1 MSNKIQDLEQEV
13 LRCWE
18 VTQDLDLLAQEYE
31 HDDDICNRVLGIKH
45 VYDMRFNKAWDT
57 YEKVCKEHYAW
68 KPREFN
74 FDNIPAWGD
83 DKAEDRA
90 DVIAQN
96 GNDGLHYEEN
106 KDE

>member
-1 MSNKIQDLEQEV
+1 MSHIQDLEQEV

-57 YEKVCKEHYAW
+57 YEKVVTEHYAW
-68 KPREFN
+68 KPRAADF
-74 FDNIPAWGD
+74 GD
-83 DKAEDRA
+83 
-90 DVIAQN
+90 
-96 GNDGLHYEEN
+96 EELS
-106 KDE
+106 

>member
-1 MSNKIQDLEQEV
+1 MSNIQDLEQEV

-57 YEKVCKEHYAW
+57 YEKLVGEHYASR
-68 KPREFN
+68 KREASL
-74 FDNIPAWGD
+74 DKILADWGD
-83 DKAEDRA
+83 EASEKRQDIVGA
-90 DVIAQN
+90 N
-96 GNDGLHYEEN
+96 GPTGEHYEEV
-106 KDE
+106 K